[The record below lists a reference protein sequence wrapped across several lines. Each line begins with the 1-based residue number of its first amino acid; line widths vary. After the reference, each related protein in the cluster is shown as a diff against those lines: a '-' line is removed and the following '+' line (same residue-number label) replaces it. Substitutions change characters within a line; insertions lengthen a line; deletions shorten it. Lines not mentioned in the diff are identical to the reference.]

1 MRPTLPA
8 TGLRSDR
15 WGGWAGQRAEE
26 LGVGLESSAGGAG
39 EGKHPRGR
47 RSPWHCGP
55 LPPSDGF
62 AFVFLSQP
70 FGFRA
75 KGKESG

>member
-1 MRPTLPA
+1 M
-8 TGLRSDR
+8 
-15 WGGWAGQRAEE
+15 
-26 LGVGLESSAGGAG
+26 GLESSAGGAG